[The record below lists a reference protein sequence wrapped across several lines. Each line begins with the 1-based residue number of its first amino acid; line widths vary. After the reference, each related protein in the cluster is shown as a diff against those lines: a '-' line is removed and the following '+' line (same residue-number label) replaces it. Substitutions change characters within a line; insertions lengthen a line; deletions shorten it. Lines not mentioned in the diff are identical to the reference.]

1 MNTSLAITRNSGL
14 LVPRQAVSPALQQL
28 SVEVLLKIRPAR
40 PGSYYLG
47 AEFNQTKGLVP
58 VMCSTARSPIVL
70 ATAEYDGADSL
81 LPLAKTAAITASK
94 LDDNRMAVLVVTPS
108 PESWMYSISHQNI
121 LLPVQFHQLLPRL
134 QAWQPDGERHGLIVI
149 EDIRQEWGI
158 TPEILLALAA
168 NPGISLFITTF
179 PEYAS
184 SLAHSIQSARIII
197 GNLTRK
203 HAACVLG
210 STPLLE
216 QQLSYGQ
223 FAVRHQSRW
232 LTFSTATQL

>member
-1 MNTSLAITRNSGL
+1 MNTSLALTRNSGL
-14 LVPRQAVSPALQQL
+14 LASKQAVPPALQQL

-40 PGSYYLG
+40 PGCYYLG
-47 AEFNQTKGLVP
+47 AEFKQTKGLVP
-58 VMCSTARSPIVL
+58 VMCSALRSPIVL
-70 ATAEYDGADSL
+70 ATAEYDGANNLSL
-81 LPLAKTAAITASK
+81 LAKTAAITANK
-94 LDDNRMAVLVVTPS
+94 LYDNRMSVLVVTPS
-108 PESWMYSISHQNI
+108 PESWMYFISHQNI

-134 QAWQPDGERHGLIVI
+134 QAWQPEGERHGLIVI
-149 EDIRQEWGI
+149 EDIRPEWGI

-179 PEYAS
+179 PEYAA
-184 SLAHSIQSARIII
+184 SLAHNIQSARIVI

-203 HAACVLG
+203 HAECVLG

-216 QQLSYGQ
+216 QQFPYGQ

-232 LTFSTATQL
+232 LIFSTATQL

>member
-1 MNTSLAITRNSGL
+1 MNTSLALTRNSGSL
-14 LVPRQAVSPALQQL
+14 ASRQAISPALQQL

-47 AEFNQTKGLVP
+47 AEFNQANGLVP
-58 VMCSTARSPIVL
+58 VMCYATRSPIIL
-70 ATAEYDGADSL
+70 ATAEYDGANNLS
-81 LPLAKTAAITASK
+81 PLAKTAAITGSK
-94 LDDNRMAVLVVTPS
+94 LNDNRMSVLVVTPC
-108 PESWMYSISHQNI
+108 PESWMYTISHQNI

-134 QAWQPDGERHGLIVI
+134 QAWQPEGERHGLIVI
-149 EDIRQEWGI
+149 DDIRPEWGI

-168 NPGISLFITTF
+168 NPGISLLITTF

-184 SLAHSIQSARIII
+184 SLAHSIQSARIVI

-223 FAVRHQSRW
+223 FPVRHQSRW